1 MVALLTIIT
10 DEYNQNNSKNRL
22 FEFLFIRNCEMM
34 KMKISKEHTVLEM
47 NKKNEPVL
55 SVDSGSTV
63 VFETMD
69 CFSDTVKTSD
79 DLISSVNFDV
89 INPATGPL
97 YINEAKVGDT
107 LKVTTNKIDINN
119 QGVVVTAPGLGQ
131 FGKEITKEETVIC
144 EIRDDSVI
152 YKDMELP
159 LRKMVGVIG
168 TAPAGEGISTG
179 SPDAHG
185 GNLDSILNTEG
196 SSIYFPVNT
205 DGALLA
211 MGDCHAAMGDGEVNG
226 TGVEVAAEVS
236 VTVEVIK
243 DFEFKL
249 PIIETE
255 TKWATL
261 GSAQTMESATKL
273 ALDNMSDFIRK
284 KTDLTFNQTSMLL
297 SIAGDVKLNQIV
309 NPNHTVRVEIDKD
322 ILNQ

>member
-1 MVALLTIIT
+1 MIAINIPKGELTMRIP
-10 DEYNQNNSKNRL
+10 
-22 FEFLFIRNCEMM
+22 
-34 KMKISKEHTVLEM
+34 KEHTILEM
-47 NKKNEPVL
+47 NKNNEPVL

-79 DLISSVNFDV
+79 DLISSVNFDD

-97 YINEAKVGDT
+97 YINDAKVGDT
-107 LKVTTNKIDINN
+107 LKVTINKIDLNN

-131 FGKEITKEETVIC
+131 FGDEIEKEETVIC

-152 YKDMELP
+152 YKGIELP
-159 LRKMVGVIG
+159 LRKMIGVIG

-179 SPDAHG
+179 TPDNHG
-185 GNLDSILNTEG
+185 GNLDTILNTEG
-196 SSIYFPVNT
+196 SSIYLPVNT

-211 MGDCHAAMGDGEVNG
+211 MGDCHATMGDGEVNG
-226 TGVEVAAEVS
+226 TGVEIAAEVD

-255 TKWATL
+255 TKWAAL
-261 GSAQTMESATKL
+261 GSDKTIEKATKL
-273 ALDNMSDFIRK
+273 ALDNMSDLIRK

-297 SIAGDVKLNQIV
+297 SIAGDVKASQIV
-309 NPNHTVRVEIDKD
+309 NPNYTMRVEIDKD
-322 ILNQ
+322 IMNNKQISK